1 LTNQIP
7 TIRLAGEDES
17 RQISLK
23 IGTVIE
29 AKMEEIGQEL
39 GLRREVELSLRM
51 KLLEIPH
58 RTYLWLRLILDKIL
72 NALSWA
78 EPTLLMVINKLP
90 TTVDDAYERLL
101 AKCIRKEKSMQILQV
116 ILAAQRPLTVDEM
129 DVALAIVTNPNAESY
144 DQLRDREF
152 ENRKTQIGNLCGLF
166 VTVEASRIHLI
177 HQTAKEFLLAQDGHI
192 SGQGWRHSIN
202 LQQSHRILAEIV
214 SHLLF
219 REFQHYNAQL
229 LTT

>member
-1 LTNQIP
+1 MTNQIP

-90 TTVDDAYERLL
+90 TTVDEAYERLL
-101 AKCIRKEKSMQILQV
+101 AK
-116 ILAAQRPLTVDEM
+116 
-129 DVALAIVTNPNAESY
+129 
-144 DQLRDREF
+144 
-152 ENRKTQIGNLCGLF
+152 
-166 VTVEASRIHLI
+166 
-177 HQTAKEFLLAQDGHI
+177 
-192 SGQGWRHSIN
+192 
-202 LQQSHRILAEIV
+202 
-214 SHLLF
+214 
-219 REFQHYNAQL
+219 
-229 LTT
+229 